1 MPTVAEQLRSARQAA
16 NLTLNQVADTTKL
29 KAEQVDALERAD
41 YSSFPAP
48 VYIRGSIRTYGKLL
62 KLDVP
67 KLMAQLDEEFSDT
80 KELSDPPPLTPPA
93 SGFVDWVML
102 QFSKL
107 DWRIVVGL
115 GGILLVL
122 IIVWSLVRPAS
133 KVKKPDPLSN
143 LGPGLYQ
150 PRSTGRG
157 DTLPLPTNAPGR

>member
-1 MPTVAEQLRSARQAA
+1 MPTVSEQLRNARQAA
-16 NLTLNQVADTTKL
+16 NLTLNQVAETTKL
-29 KAEQVDALERAD
+29 KAEQVDALERGD

-48 VYIRGSIRTYGKLL
+48 VYIRGSIRTYCKLL
-62 KLDVP
+62 KLDTAKV
-67 KLMAQLDEEFSDT
+67 MAQLDEEFSDT

-93 SGFVDWVML
+93 NGFVDWVML

-115 GGILLVL
+115 GALVLVL

-143 LGPGLYQ
+143 LGPGLYA
-150 PRSTGRG
+150 PRQNNRG
-157 DTLPLPTNAPGR
+157 ETLPLPTNAPPR